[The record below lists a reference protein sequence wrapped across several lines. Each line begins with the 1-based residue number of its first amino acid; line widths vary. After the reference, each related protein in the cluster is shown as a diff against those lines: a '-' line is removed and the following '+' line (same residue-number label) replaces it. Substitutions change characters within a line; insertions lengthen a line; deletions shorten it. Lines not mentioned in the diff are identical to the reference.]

1 MNLARGFGYSVL
13 QLVLSL
19 LWAYTWVVIIRAV
32 ITWVNPD
39 PYNPIVRILHQ
50 LTEPLLRPIRR
61 LVPPHKLG
69 GLDLSPLILILVIQL
84 VRSTIVYAVFGTPVR
99 LF

>member
-1 MNLARGFGYSVL
+1 MNFARGFGFSVL
-13 QLVLSL
+13 QLILSL

-39 PYNPIVRILHQ
+39 PHNPIVRILYQ
-50 LTEPLLRPIRR
+50 LTEPVLRPIRK
-61 LVPPHKLG
+61 LVPPYKLG
-69 GLDLSPLILILVIQL
+69 GLDLSPLILILLIQL
-84 VRSTIVYAVFGTPVR
+84 VRSTIVYTVYGTPAR

>member
-13 QLVLSL
+13 QLFLSL

-39 PYNPIVRILHQ
+39 PHNPIVRILHQ

-61 LVPPHKLG
+61 LVPPYKLG
-69 GLDLSPLILILVIQL
+69 GLDLSPLILILLIQL
-84 VRSTIVYAVFGTPVR
+84 VRSTIVYAVFGAPVR